1 MSSRVVTALI
11 CACLAAFGCGE
22 PPLFAESAEVDPKG
36 WAGQDA
42 LSFQWEVSDT
52 LKRQDVILDLRHA
65 QDYPFSNLYLFLT
78 YEFPNGKTRTDTVAC
93 TLADELGRWRGS
105 GFGDLMDQRFMLQS
119 QVAFPLSGTYRLEI
133 AHGMRRN
140 PLTGLANVGL
150 RLESGH

>member
-11 CACLAAFGCGE
+11 CACLMAVGCGE

-36 WAGQDA
+36 WAGEDA

-52 LKRQDVILDLRHA
+52 LQRQDVILDLRHA

-133 AHGMRRN
+133 AHGMRRD

-150 RLESGH
+150 RLESDH

>member
-1 MSSRVVTALI
+1 M
-11 CACLAAFGCGE
+11 
-22 PPLFAESAEVDPKG
+22 G
-36 WAGQDA
+36 WAGEDA

-52 LKRQDVILDLRHA
+52 LQRQDVILDLRHA

-133 AHGMRRN
+133 AHGMRRD
-140 PLTGLANVGL
+140 PLTGLTNVGL
-150 RLESGH
+150 RLEAAH